1 MINTILGVAAL
12 IICAVLSFITLKTTH
27 HIEGLEDIQVQE
39 LEAITAMKNYTDTIN
54 NVVNNVVD
62 ALDKQTQEGLQ
73 KLDKIAEDL
82 NKIQNDT
89 TVLKRR
95 TEVIKSWYQN
105 EQEGSGNNGVTWA
118 NDYPV
123 GEDHGEADTE
133 TGD

>member
-1 MINTILGVAAL
+1 MINTILGAAAL
-12 IICAVLSFITLKTTH
+12 VICAVLSYITLKTTH
-27 HIEGLEDIQVQE
+27 HIEGLEDVQARE
-39 LEAITAMKNYTDTIN
+39 LEAITAMKNYTDHTID
-54 NVVNNVVD
+54 NVVD
-62 ALDKQTQEGLQ
+62 NLDAKTTDALT
-73 KLDKIAEDL
+73 KLEEIAQSLSRIE
-82 NKIQNDT
+82 NDT

-123 GEDHGEADTE
+123 GEDHGETDTE

>member
-1 MINTILGVAAL
+1 MINTILGAAAL
-12 IICAVLSFITLKTTH
+12 IICAVLSYITLKTTH
-27 HIEGLEDIQVQE
+27 HIEGLEDVQARE
-39 LEAITAMKNYTDTIN
+39 LEAITAMKNYTDNTIN
-54 NVVNNVVD
+54 NIVDNLDAKTTD
-62 ALDKQTQEGLQ
+62 ALT
-73 KLDKIAEDL
+73 KLEEIAQSLSRIE
-82 NKIQNDT
+82 NDT

-95 TEVIKSWYQN
+95 TEVIKSWYMN

>member
-1 MINTILGVAAL
+1 MINTILGAAAL
-12 IICAVLSFITLKTTH
+12 VICAVLSYITLKTTH
-27 HIEGLEDIQVQE
+27 HIEGLEDVQARE
-39 LEAITAMKNYTDTIN
+39 LEAITAMKNYTDHTIN
-54 NVVNNVVD
+54 NLTNT
-62 ALDKQTQEGLQ
+62 LDKQTDVGL
-73 KLDKIAEDL
+73 KMLEDISKSL
-82 NKIQNDT
+82 ARLENDT

>member
-12 IICAVLSFITLKTTH
+12 IICAVLSYITLKTTH
-27 HIEGLEDIQVQE
+27 HIEGLEDVQARE
-39 LEAITAMKNYTDTIN
+39 LEAITAMKNYTDHTIN
-54 NVVNNVVD
+54 NLTNT
-62 ALDKQTQEGLQ
+62 LDKQTDVGL
-73 KLDKIAEDL
+73 KMLEDISKSL
-82 NKIQNDT
+82 ARLENDT

-123 GEDHGEADTE
+123 GEDNEHTL
-133 TGD
+133 